1 MTVIDCHQHFW
12 IFGKREH
19 KFSPGV
25 GARLDR
31 DYTPE
36 DLRPQLEAA
45 GVDRTILVQVQNAVD
60 ETYEFLDMQRQ
71 IDFVAG
77 VVGWV
82 PLIDPAACALE
93 IESMK
98 KRGNLIGIRPLIAY
112 EPDPDWLLQ
121 QTVRESLGLL
131 AKAKLVFEAIPVN
144 DRQFEAVLTMTRNN
158 PDLQVVLNHLGNPP
172 VPEKGWEPWATDIAR
187 AAELRNMTIKFSAGL
202 ALVVKWKWST
212 KEIKRYADHVL
223 ELFGSERT
231 MAGSNWPVV
240 ELGGTYAEVWHGLNE
255 LIAHLSPADRDAVLG
270 GSATRIYR
278 L

>member
-1 MTVIDCHQHFW
+1 MSVIDCHQHFW

-19 KFSPGV
+19 KFPASV
-25 GARLDR
+25 GTRLDR

-36 DLRPQLEAA
+36 NLRPQLRAA

-60 ETYEFLDMQRQ
+60 ETYEFLDLQRQ

-82 PLIDPAACALE
+82 PLTDPAACVRE
-93 IESMK
+93 IEAMK
-98 KRGNLIGIRPLIAY
+98 KRGRLVGVRPLIAY

-121 QTVRESLGLL
+121 ASVRESLRFL
-131 AKAKLVFEAIPVN
+131 AKEGLVFEAIPVN
-144 DRQFEAVLTMTRNN
+144 DRQFDAVLTVTRDT
-158 PDLQVVLNHLGNPP
+158 PELKVVLNHLGNPP
-172 VPEKGWEPWATDIAR
+172 VSENGWKPWATYIAR
-187 AAELRNMTIKFSAGL
+187 AAELRNMSIKLSAGL

-212 KEIKRYADHVL
+212 MEIKRYADYVI
-223 ELFGSERT
+223 ELFGSGRT

-240 ELGGTYAEVWHGLNE
+240 ELGGTYAEVWHGLNK
-255 LIAHLSPADRDAVLG
+255 LIAHLSPTDRDAVFG
-270 GSATRIYR
+270 GSATRIYG